1 MTELLPDVGLQ
12 VLGLLLVA
20 AFVAGWVDAV
30 VGGGGLIQLP
40 ALLLGLPGASP
51 VTVLATN
58 KLSSV
63 WGTGVAAITYARRLE
78 RRPRAALVLTVFAG
92 VGSAIGAVL
101 AGYVPPGVF
110 TPLVLVL
117 VVVIGLVTVFRPALG
132 LVEKR
137 RWVGLR
143 HAWALAA
150 IGVVVGLWDG
160 VFGPGTGTLFV
171 FALVGLAGY
180 AFLDSTGLA
189 KIANFVT
196 NLAALAVFAA
206 QGAPMW
212 TLGLLMGAANLAGGW
227 LGAHTA
233 ISRGSSFV
241 RAVFLVVVVGL
252 ALRLAWDLMA

>member
-1 MTELLPDVGLQ
+1 MAELLPDVSLQ

-40 ALLLGLPGASP
+40 ALLLGLPGVAP

-63 WGTGVAAITYARRLE
+63 WGTGIAAVTYARKLQ

-92 VGSAIGAVL
+92 AGSALGAVL
-101 AGYVPPGVF
+101 AGYVPREVF

-117 VVVIGLVTVFRPALG
+117 VLVIGLVTVFRPALG

-137 RWVGLR
+137 RWAGYR
-143 HAWALAA
+143 HAWALAG
-150 IGVVVGLWDG
+150 IGVAVGVWDG

-171 FALVGLAGY
+171 FALVGIAGY
-180 AFLDSTGLA
+180 VFLDATGLA
-189 KIANFVT
+189 KIANAVT
-196 NLAALAVFAA
+196 NLAALVVFAV
-206 QGAPMW
+206 QGAPLW
-212 TLGLLMGAANLAGGW
+212 SLGLMMGAANLAGGW

-233 ISRGSSFV
+233 VSRGSTFV
-241 RAVFLVVVVGL
+241 RGVFLVVIVAL
-252 ALRLAWDLMA
+252 SLRLAWDLIT